1 MADSPEK
8 LEPKAPPAPEA
19 PKPGTAISGSAENTP
34 IDEEAIK
41 ADLARQALAKEAAL
55 KQIRDAMSKTRADS
69 VADRLETS
77 RDITQEVLGST
88 FTTLEKEWEKRRE
101 SLHKAAKNGVKITYA
116 DLNESSGEI
125 EKQMQEVAG
134 ILTAYIFEIAGKHGG
149 KLTAEAIVEM
159 KESLNRSASKMAQ
172 LAMKQKDAPE
182 LADAVQFTLR
192 TKNVDKTKA
201 FNTLSKIIFGKS
213 ELSSYAWT
221 ALSFMSEDLQ
231 AEFGKFYIKENKLN
245 PQDSLRFVEQW
256 NVKGNLSLG
265 MMRKVLEDQKAT
277 QFALEIKAQEYAKN
291 WKAKNEFTQS
301 AIDMAK
307 KSYGATNAFTDAATP
322 TGILTFLGKIWCVGE
337 MGLNAITTVFY
348 GGKLNSPAFIV
359 ESLAKNP
366 WFLSGAAGLGAIKA
380 KESVGS
386 VSEAL
391 KSPEERRAEET
402 AAAKKELKYLVADN
416 LGIEAFMKSGGSYA
430 GAQEF
435 YHYLTY
441 VHGKKENKMEPLT
454 EKDITQKEFLKWIR
468 SSMAKATPENQDKM
482 LEAQT
487 ALQKA
492 KMTDEQFFKLVSPV
506 EKLGIGGLAAGKNY
520 LKAIA

>member
-1 MADSPEK
+1 
-8 LEPKAPPAPEA
+8 
-19 PKPGTAISGSAENTP
+19 
-34 IDEEAIK
+34 
-41 ADLARQALAKEAAL
+41 
-55 KQIRDAMSKTRADS
+55 
-69 VADRLETS
+69 
-77 RDITQEVLGST
+77 
-88 FTTLEKEWEKRRE
+88 
-101 SLHKAAKNGVKITYA
+101 
-116 DLNESSGEI
+116 
-125 EKQMQEVAG
+125 
-134 ILTAYIFEIAGKHGG
+134 
-149 KLTAEAIVEM
+149 M